1 MPSLNTTVTTALPA
15 AFGIKLKFPF
25 ASIAD
30 WTANRLL
37 LSLVTVRGRF
47 YKPKKIP
54 TTMKLDDDILLFFKK
69 TEYNIIINNLLREYM
84 QINIDKVSPTNKI

>member
-69 TEYNIIINNLLREYM
+69 QNIILL
-84 QINIDKVSPTNKI
+84 